1 MKGKLFILIAA
12 AGCFLLVSGPALA
25 HHGSTAYDMT
35 TLTTV
40 TGTVTDFELI
50 NPHSLISI
58 KVKGEK
64 GKDEIW
70 TAENDSAGALVRQGW
85 TKDMLKPG
93 DEISITGYRTKNR
106 ANLMRLESVIMPNGQ
121 KIIPQR

>member
-1 MKGKLFILIAA
+1 MKRKLLILIAA
-12 AGCFLLVSGPALA
+12 AGCFFLVSGPVLA
-25 HHGSTAYDMT
+25 HHGSSAYDMT

-58 KVKGEK
+58 KVKGEN
-64 GKDEIW
+64 GKVEIW

-85 TKDMLKPG
+85 TKDMLKAG
-93 DEISITGYRTKNR
+93 DEISMTGYRTKNR

-121 KIIPQR
+121 KITPQR